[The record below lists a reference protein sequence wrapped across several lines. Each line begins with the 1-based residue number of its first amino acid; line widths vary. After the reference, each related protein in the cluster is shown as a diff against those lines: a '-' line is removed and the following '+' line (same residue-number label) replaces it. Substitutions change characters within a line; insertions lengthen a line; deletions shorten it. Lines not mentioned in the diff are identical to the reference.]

1 MGFFFARNSH
11 KDISSRQISM
21 TRRISSHPSEGW
33 REATG
38 WFLIERWREATGW
51 FLIERWREATG
62 WMYFSTPSPAG
73 KGGMG
78 QKKQDEMPQKVAVNF
93 SPLSVS
99 PQKRGR

>member
-11 KDISSRQISM
+11 KDISSLQISM
-21 TRRISSHPSEGW
+21 TRRISSHPSEG
-33 REATG
+33 
-38 WFLIERWREATGW
+38 WREATGW

-78 QKKQDEMPQKVAVNF
+78 QKKQDEMPQK
-93 SPLSVS
+93 S
-99 PQKRGR
+99 RGEF